1 MGNAF
6 IDGAG
11 LRKLLK
17 GRKVERPTATLPQT
31 AAAPIFNILGGR
43 VAMLGILGEV
53 TTVLGAVGNMSLE
66 ATPTVGTLA
75 ALSTVLAAGTL
86 QAGTLISITGAVGD
100 AMLGVNAGG
109 VAMQRGPVVLPV
121 GTLNLRLSAS
131 STGSVKWTLFYVP
144 IDDGAS
150 VEAA

>member
-6 IDGAG
+6 IDGQG
-11 LRKLLK
+11 LRKLFL
-17 GRKVERPTATLPQT
+17 GRKVERATATLPQT
-31 AAAPIFNILGGR
+31 TAAPIFNILGGR

-53 TTVLGAVGNMSLE
+53 TVVLGAVGNMSLE
-66 ATPTVGTLA
+66 ANPTVGTA
-75 ALSTVLAAGTL
+75 AGLCAVVAAGTFE
-86 QAGTLISITGAVGD
+86 AGTLLSITGAVGD
-100 AMLGVNAGG
+100 AMLGVSAGG
-109 VAMQRGPVVLPV
+109 VEMQRSPVVLPV
-121 GTLNLRLSAS
+121 GTLDLRLSAS